1 MIYFLITIISLLI
14 GYMIGRYNKPE
25 EVVKGTGDSYVK
37 YVERLATPSIPTGVI
52 KPKTALDEFE
62 HNRPNKEKE
71 GLQAFK
77 ETLDNS
83 ELKDLADKV
92 KKQNERL

>member
-14 GYMIGRYNKPE
+14 GYFLGSKKPNINDLYTLTTDISDKFKD
-25 EVVKGTGDSYVK
+25 VI
-37 YVERLATPSIPTGVI
+37 RPSIPTGAI

-71 GLQAFK
+71 GMQAMK
-77 ETLDNS
+77 DTLDNT

-92 KKQNERL
+92 KKQNERI

>member
-1 MIYFLITIISLLI
+1 MGNQIKKAGGEIAYRNS
-14 GYMIGRYNKPE
+14 G
-25 EVVKGTGDSYVK
+25 
-37 YVERLATPSIPTGVI
+37 IPTGVI

-71 GLQAFK
+71 GMQAMK
-77 ETLDNS
+77 DTLDNT